1 MAFRESIQT
10 KTNRVDMAEKEKE
23 MADEEFYPKGA
34 LAFFIVMIVMFMVMW
49 FSLYFELLGRG

>member
-10 KTNRVDMAEKEKE
+10 KTNRIDMAEKEKE
-23 MADEEFYPKGA
+23 MEDEEFYPKGA
-34 LAFFIVMIVMFMVMW
+34 LAFFIVMIVMFLVMW